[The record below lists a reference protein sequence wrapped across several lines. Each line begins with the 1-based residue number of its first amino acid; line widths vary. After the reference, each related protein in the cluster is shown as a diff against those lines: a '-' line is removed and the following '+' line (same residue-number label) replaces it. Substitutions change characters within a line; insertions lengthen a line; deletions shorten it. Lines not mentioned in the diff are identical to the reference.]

1 MNAGSLSFSDQILN
15 NQFYEKIPYQFMG
28 TDIIRALFGAP
39 SAGGVVKLYE
49 ALAAELAAAI
59 HAGELRAGDRLPS
72 VRQTTVNRGVSAS
85 TVFQAYYLL
94 EGQGLIRA
102 RDRSGYY
109 VSHGARLLPPEA
121 DTPSRPV
128 DEAAVVDISN
138 TIFEVLE
145 SAMTREIV
153 PLGSAFPGP
162 LLFPLDRLGRDS
174 GDAARRLDPW
184 STVDD
189 LTPGHADLRRQ
200 IALRYLAAG
209 VRVHPDEIVVTN
221 GALEALNLCLAAVTQ
236 PGDTVLIEAPTFY
249 AALQSLEDRRLEAVE
264 VPTHPRE
271 GIQLDA
277 LERAIL
283 RHRPKACWLMTTFQN
298 PLGSLMPDAK
308 KRALVELL
316 TRHEVPLIEDDVYG
330 ELYFGTQRPALAKSF
345 DTAGLVM
352 HCSSFSK
359 SLAPGYRVGW
369 ALPGRYA
376 RAVARRKLTTSL
388 ACPILPQMAV
398 ARYLE
403 KGGYDRHLRRLR
415 KILQTRQTV
424 FAQAVGHY
432 FPSGTRATRPVGG
445 YFLWVEMPEGVDAL
459 EIHRQAL
466 SCGISV
472 APGPI
477 FSAKREFTNCL
488 RLNYGHA
495 WDERTEAALKAL
507 GTLVAVAK

>member
-1 MNAGSLSFSDQILN
+1 M
-15 NQFYEKIPYQFMG
+15 
-28 TDIIRALFGAP
+28 
-39 SAGGVVKLYE
+39 KLYE

-59 HAGELRAGDRLPS
+59 HAGDLRAGDRLPS
-72 VRQTTVNRGVSAS
+72 IRQATANRGVSAS

-121 DTPSRPV
+121 DTPSQPV
-128 DEAAVVDISN
+128 DEAAVVDISD
-138 TIFEVLE
+138 TVFEVLE
-145 SAMTREIV
+145 SAMTREIT
-153 PLGSAFPGP
+153 PLGSAFPSP
-162 LLFPLDRLGRDS
+162 LLFPLDRLGRTL
-174 GDAARRLDPW
+174 GDGARHLDPW
-184 STVDD
+184 RTVDD
-189 LTPGHADLRRQ
+189 LTPGDADLRRQ
-200 IALRYLAAG
+200 IALRYLASG
-209 VRVHPDEIVVTN
+209 LHIHPDEIVVTN

-236 PGDTVLIEAPTFY
+236 PGDAVLIEAPTFY

-277 LERAIL
+277 LERAIR
-283 RHRPKACWLMTTFQN
+283 RHRPRACWLMTTFQN

-308 KRALVELL
+308 KRSLVELL
-316 TRHEVPLIEDDVYG
+316 SRHGVPLIEDDVYG
-330 ELYFGTQRPALAKSF
+330 ELYFGARRPVLAKSF
-345 DTAGLVM
+345 DKTGIVM

-369 ALPGRYA
+369 ALPGRYV
-376 RAVARRKLTTSL
+376 RDVARRKLTASL
-388 ACPILPQMAV
+388 ACPIPTQMAI

-415 KILQTRQTV
+415 KVLQARQTV

-432 FPSGTRATRPVGG
+432 FPPGTRATRPAGG
-445 YFLWVEMPEGVDAL
+445 YFLWVEMPGRVDAL

-466 SCGISV
+466 SYGISV

-488 RLNYGHA
+488 RLNYGHV
-495 WDERTEAALKAL
+495 WDARTEAALETL
-507 GTLVAVAK
+507 GKLVSAAR

>member
-1 MNAGSLSFSDQILN
+1 MKKLQQNGSQKEAF
-15 NQFYEKIPYQFMG
+15 K
-28 TDIIRALFGAP
+28 R
-39 SAGGVVKLYE
+39 YE

-59 HAGELRAGDRLPS
+59 HSGELRAGDKLPS
-72 VRQTTVNRGVSAS
+72 VRQTVANRGVSAS

-121 DTPSRPV
+121 DTLSQPL
-128 DEAAVVDISN
+128 DEAAVVDISD
-138 TIFEVLE
+138 TVFKVLE
-145 SAMTREIV
+145 SAMAREIT
-153 PLGSAFPGP
+153 PLGSAFPSP
-162 LLFPLDRLGRDS
+162 LLFPLDRLGRAV

-200 IALRYLAAG
+200 IALRYLAG
-209 VRVHPDEIVVTN
+209 GLHVHPDEIVVTN
-221 GALEALNLCLAAVTQ
+221 GALEALNLCLAAVTR

-249 AALQSLEDRRLEAVE
+249 AALQSLEERQLEAVE

-277 LERAIL
+277 LERAIQ

-308 KRALVELL
+308 KQALVELL
-316 TRHEVPLIEDDVYG
+316 SRHGVPLIEDDVYG
-330 ELYFGTQRPALAKSF
+330 ELYFGARRPSLAKSF
-345 DTAGLVM
+345 DKTGIVM

-369 ALPGRYA
+369 ALPGRYV
-376 RAVARRKLTTSL
+376 REVARRKLTASL
-388 ACPILPQMAV
+388 ACPIPTQMAL

-415 KILQTRQTV
+415 KVLQARQIV

-432 FPSGTRATRPVGG
+432 FPSGTRATRPAGG
-445 YFLWVEMPEGVDAL
+445 YFLWVEMPEHANAL

-466 SCGISV
+466 SYGISV

-477 FSAKREFTNCL
+477 FSAKRGFTNCL

-495 WDERTEAALKAL
+495 WDARLESAVETLGRLAAIA
-507 GTLVAVAK
+507 